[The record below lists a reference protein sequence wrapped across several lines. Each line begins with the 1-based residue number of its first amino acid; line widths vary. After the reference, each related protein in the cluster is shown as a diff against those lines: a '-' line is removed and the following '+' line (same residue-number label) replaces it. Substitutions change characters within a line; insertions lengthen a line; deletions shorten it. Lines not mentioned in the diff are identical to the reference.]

1 VERNTL
7 EKFFTGKWFVVPAY
21 QRDFAWEQQNIDDLL
36 TDIEETIETK
46 TTHYIGTFILSQT
59 HDGGGYHVVDG
70 QQRLTTLTMLLN
82 AVIEQLPGDPKIINR
97 YTFIRDVDKDR
108 WRLELADYN
117 RKFFAQMLKGEQP
130 PAESKSQRLLW
141 KAYGYIRGYIAEK
154 AKNGNALDLYLNSV
168 KQLEVMEF
176 IETDEGKA
184 IRIFQTVNDRG
195 RPLAVVE
202 KAKSLLI
209 YYSNRFLDGKHDAQI
224 NEAFGDI
231 YRDFSKLKEIGEGES
246 TRIALIAQSAFTED
260 SVLRYHFLSYDSD
273 YYDFRPTISYVL
285 DGFLKKT
292 LRARQSS
299 TEKLSSFMMSYVTDL
314 RAFFSNFLTIV
325 RRVESEPKYYKLL
338 CVLGLSTHLYPLL
351 IRLQGRGLLDAPI
364 SESHD
369 LTFADLIEIADVRIY
384 KTRGTDPAKDI
395 SHLAVEAGTAGPTTI
410 ASKLAE
416 IVRRFMDDGKFESD
430 LSADLYSNE
439 ASLHILLAMGEVW
452 AVAQGNPS
460 YSVKRLTELMRSQP
474 TIEHVFAQNPV
485 FTFPSRGFGSQD
497 QYRLEND
504 RPGNL
509 SVLERDL
516 NSRCQDKTPEQKLQ
530 DASLYKQS
538 SFDVTKALVAEVAV
552 SGGSFDAKSVESRT
566 SRIAQFA
573 KKRWPLWT
581 IQSAAAG
588 SEPS

>member
-7 EKFFTGKWFVVPAY
+7 EKFFTGKWFVVPSY
-21 QRDFAWEQQNIDDLL
+21 QRDYAWEQENIDDLL

-46 TTHYIGTFILSQT
+46 TSHYIGTFILSRTQ
-59 HDGGGYHVVDG
+59 DEGGYHVVDG

-82 AVIEQLPGDPKIINR
+82 AVIEHLPGEPKIINR
-97 YTFIRDVDKDR
+97 YTFIRDGAKPR
-108 WRLELADYN
+108 WRLELAEYN
-117 RKFFAQMLKGEQP
+117 REFFTRMLNGEQP
-130 PAESKSQRLLW
+130 QAESKSQRLLR
-141 KAYGYIRGYIAEK
+141 KAYDYIRGYIAEK

-209 YYSNRFLDGKHDAQI
+209 YYSNRFSNGKHDAQI

-231 YRDFSKLKEIGEGES
+231 YRDFSRLKEIGEGND
-246 TRIALIAQSAFTED
+246 TKIALVAQSAFSED
-260 SVLRYHFLSYDSD
+260 SVMRYHFLSYDSD
-273 YYDFRPTISYVL
+273 YYDFKPTLNYVL

-292 LRARQSS
+292 LRAKQGNPD
-299 TEKLSSFMMSYVTDL
+299 KLSSFMTSYVTDL
-314 RAFFSNFLTIV
+314 RAFFSNFLGVV
-325 RRVESEPKYYKLL
+325 RRVESEPRYYKLL
-338 CVLGLSTHLYPLL
+338 CVLGLSTHLYPLFV
-351 IRLQGRGLLDAPI
+351 RLQGRGLLDTPV
-364 SESHD
+364 SKSHQ

-395 SHLAVEAGTAGPTTI
+395 SHLAVDAATASPTTI
-410 ASKLAE
+410 ASKLSD

-430 LSADLYSNE
+430 LSGDMYSNE
-439 ASLHILLAMGEVW
+439 ASLHILLEMGEAW
-452 AVAQGNPS
+452 ALAQGNPG
-460 YSVKRLTELMRSQP
+460 YSVKLLVELMRSRP

-485 FTFPSRGFGSQD
+485 FAFPSRGFDSQD
-497 QYRLEND
+497 QYRLENN

-509 SVLERDL
+509 SVLEKDL

-538 SFDVTKALVAEVAV
+538 GFDVTRALVAEVAT

-566 SRIAQFA
+566 TRIAQFA
-573 KKRWPLWT
+573 KKRWPLWSM
-581 IQSAAAG
+581 QSVTAG
-588 SEPS
+588 TE